1 MDLERL
7 GLVGNC
13 QIAALV
19 EASGSIVW
27 CCLPR
32 LDAEPVFGGML
43 DPDGGRFDIVAPDGR
58 MGAQRY
64 LENTNVLETVF
75 DQPDGRFRILDFAPR
90 FEQFS
95 RIFRPAMLVRIVEP
109 LEGSPR
115 VSVRCDPVLGW
126 SKARPTPLHGSN
138 HVQFEGYGTPLRLT
152 TDLALSYLDGRPF
165 SLTARRRFVLTSG
178 EPVEEPLEP
187 LCDRL
192 LGSTVSHWRRWVKHC
207 DIPPHYQRDVIR
219 SALALKLH
227 CFEDTGA
234 IVAAVTT
241 SIPESPGSGRTWDYR
256 FCWLRD
262 GYYVVDA
269 FRLLG
274 QFDERDAFVNYL
286 LNVAGGHPDLALS
299 PLYAVSGEAA
309 PAERTLSAWAG
320 FNGDGPVRVGNA
332 AAVQEQHDIFGE
344 IVMALSPIFHD
355 DRFTAERTPATLDL
369 LLRLADRAISLA
381 GRPDRGIWEY
391 RSAPRPQTFSTLMCW
406 AAADRAAGIASR
418 FAPDKADHFRQAA
431 DRIRAEIATR
441 AWSANRDSYSGAYD
455 SDDLDASLLQMAPLR
470 LFPADDARLQRTVD
484 AVWRGLAQD
493 GWLMRYREDDGL
505 GRPAVAFV
513 LCTFWL
519 IEALAVIGRQADARA
534 MMDAARSIE
543 SPLGLIS
550 EDYDTSA
557 RKMSGNFPQAYS
569 HVGLIRAAF
578 AASPAWRDVL

>member
-7 GLVGNC
+7 GIVGNC

-43 DPDGGRFDIVAPDGR
+43 DPAGGRFIVGAPDGR
-58 MGAQRY
+58 MGTQRY

-75 DQPDGRFRILDFAPR
+75 DQPDGRFRVIDFAPR

-95 RIFRPAMLVRIVEP
+95 RIYRPSMLVRILEP
-109 LEGSPR
+109 LEGTPR
-115 VSVRCDPVLGW
+115 ASVQCDPVLGW
-126 SKARPTPLHGSN
+126 SKNRPMPLHGSN
-138 HVQFEGYGTPLRLT
+138 HVQFEGYSTPLRLT
-152 TDLALSYLDGRPF
+152 TDLPLSYLDGRPF
-165 SLTARRRFVLTSG
+165 SLTGRRRFVLTSG

-192 LGSTVSHWRRWVKHC
+192 LGGTVGHWRRWVKHC

-241 SIPESPGSGRTWDYR
+241 SIPEAPRSGRTWDYR

-299 PLYAVSGEAA
+299 PLYSVTGEAA
-309 PAERTLSAWAG
+309 PPERILSDWAG

-355 DRFTAERTPATLDL
+355 DRFSVERTPATLDL
-369 LLRLADRAISLA
+369 LLRLTDRAIGLA
-381 GRPDRGIWEY
+381 GRPDQGIWEY

-406 AAADRAAGIASR
+406 AAADRAAGIARR
-418 FAPDKADHFRQAA
+418 FAPDKADHFREAA
-431 DRIRAEIATR
+431 DRIRSELASR
-441 AWSANRDSYSGAYD
+441 AWSAARESYAGAYD
-455 SDDLDASLLQMAPLR
+455 TDDLDASLLQMAPLR

-484 AVWRGLAQD
+484 AVWHGLAQD

-519 IEALAVIGRQADARA
+519 IEALAMIGRQKDARA
-534 MMDAARSIE
+534 LMDAARSIE